1 MFAGEWKNDPPNSL
15 LDLATTIAFAAATAS
30 KIMHVKYAFPSA
42 SKVMAG
48 SLPASATCPSSS
60 INCQNGGGIF
70 PPPPAPAKQKS
81 TPPGVDSK
89 RLSVLPP
96 AKILGIGGV
105 EEKNTSGAPAREA
118 VS

>member
-60 INCQNGGGIF
+60 INCQNGGGIS
-70 PPPPAPAKQKS
+70 PPPP
-81 TPPGVDSK
+81 PPPNEKTMPRGGDPK
-89 RLSVLPP
+89 RLSLFPAAIILRYPGVL
-96 AKILGIGGV
+96 
-105 EEKNTSGAPAREA
+105 
-118 VS
+118 

>member
-60 INCQNGGGIF
+60 INCQNGGGHT
-70 PPPPAPAKQKS
+70 PPPPPPTKKKRKAQRGDTKRRGVWSAPQ
-81 TPPGVDSK
+81 
-89 RLSVLPP
+89 LL
-96 AKILGIGGV
+96 
-105 EEKNTSGAPAREA
+105 
-118 VS
+118 